1 MLNPKSPVPLYHQ
14 LADILLERIRSG
26 IYTTGQ
32 MIPSETGLAQQYGIG
47 RPTVRQAM
55 ETLVQKGV
63 IQRRRGAGTF
73 VKYPAPQVDL
83 FSLAGTSQAFLTKG
97 IPSVTRIIVPIA
109 SQAVL
114 PDPDNPFSGGKAFF
128 LSRLTLAEDVPV
140 LLEDIFLDAELF
152 MGIDTINLENKS
164 LSQIVSDFYYLAPEN
179 ATQLF
184 RVESLDAERAGWL
197 NLKASDPVLS
207 VRRTL
212 NFPKAPNGIF
222 SVLFCRTDRFSFS
235 QTLQPGG

>member
-1 MLNPKSPVPLYHQ
+1 M
-14 LADILLERIRSG
+14 
-26 IYTTGQ
+26 
-32 MIPSETGLAQQYGIG
+32 
-47 RPTVRQAM
+47 
-55 ETLVQKGV
+55 
-63 IQRRRGAGTF
+63 
-73 VKYPAPQVDL
+73 DL

-97 IPSVTRIIVPIA
+97 IPSFTRIIVPIA
-109 SQAVL
+109 SQEIP
-114 PDPDNPFSGGKAFF
+114 PDPDNPFSGGTAFF
-128 LSRLTLAEDVPV
+128 LSRLTLADDVPV
-140 LLEDIFLDAELF
+140 LLEDIYLDAELF
-152 MGIDTINLENKS
+152 MGIDNIDLDNKS

-197 NLKASDPVLS
+197 NLSASDPVLS

-212 NFPKAPNGIF
+212 NFPQAPNGIF